1 MENPFFVVMHPSCA
15 NASLIGRRGA
25 VRCDAAGYRLKKK
38 AEDATMAGA
47 ERKHSKKSVFT
58 FPLVSPK

>member
-1 MENPFFVVMHPSCA
+1 MHPSCA